1 MTLPAYIP
9 DYVSAP
15 LELAVSPTDVL
26 YGSHIRG
33 TKLVHSLPLEP
44 GTSGTG
50 DAFCSDVL
58 LLYCAFLNLE
68 CLILFFY
75 SVCVI
80 NYLANSQISELIF
93 LMHIYLKYKINL
105 MSIECVKYFRL

>member
-68 CLILFFY
+68 CLILFFHKNLCY
-75 SVCVI
+75 QLSCKFT
-80 NYLANSQISELIF
+80 NFRTNLFNAYLFEI
-93 LMHIYLKYKINL
+93 
-105 MSIECVKYFRL
+105 